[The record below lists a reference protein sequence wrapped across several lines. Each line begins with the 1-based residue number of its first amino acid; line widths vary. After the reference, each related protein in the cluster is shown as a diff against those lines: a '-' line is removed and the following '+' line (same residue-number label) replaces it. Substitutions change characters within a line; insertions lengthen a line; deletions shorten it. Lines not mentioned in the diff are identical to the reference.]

1 MEKGI
6 WNISPENKAKIDKDI
21 ANYVIEQAEKSLRY
35 SIEVADKTTSKA
47 ITLLLVLLPVASTI
61 VGFLVNSV
69 KQYKALMAPETLL
82 LMYFLFLCIVAL
94 IFAVKLVLPR
104 NTMGLGREPKQLV
117 VDQVLQLA
125 DCSSEQKLLIYKL
138 NEIKNYQFKIEY
150 NKQQN
155 NARIVRFK
163 NILIYT
169 GFTAIFGLFCYILI
183 VYLLAAQKL

>member
-1 MEKGI
+1 MKKEI

-21 ANYVIEQAEKSLRY
+21 ANYIIEQAEKSLRY

-47 ITLLLVLLPVASTI
+47 VTLLLILLPVASTI

-69 KQYKALMAPETLL
+69 KQNKTLVSPETLL
-82 LMYFLFLCIVAL
+82 LMYFLVLFIVAL
-94 IFAVKLVLPR
+94 IFAVKLLLPR
-104 NTMGLGREPKQLV
+104 NTMALGREPKQLI

-138 NEIKNYQFKIEY
+138 NEIKNYQYKIEH
-150 NKQQN
+150 NQDQN
-155 NARIVRFK
+155 NTRITLFK

-169 GFTAIFGLFCYILI
+169 GFTAIFGLVSYILI
-183 VYLLAAQKL
+183 VYLSAAQKL

>member
-1 MEKGI
+1 MEKEI

-21 ANYVIEQAEKSLRY
+21 ANYVIEQAEKSLKY

-69 KQYKALMAPETLL
+69 KQYKTLMSPETLL
-82 LMYFLFLCIVAL
+82 LMYFLILCIVAL

-104 NTMGLGREPKQLV
+104 NTMGLGREPKQLI

-125 DCSSEQKLLIYKL
+125 GCSGEQKLLIYKL
-138 NEIKNYQFKIEY
+138 NEIKNYQFKIEH
-150 NKQQN
+150 NQAQN
-155 NARIVRFK
+155 NTRILLFK
-163 NILIYT
+163 NILVYT
-169 GFTAIFGLFCYILI
+169 GFTAIFGLFCYLLI